1 MNMQKTKRISRRDF
15 LKATAASAAALG
27 TTALPASVAAQDDP
41 INLVMWS
48 NFSAGTALEAVDVMV
63 ASINE
68 ANSDIVVE
76 HTGFQNEDYKATILN
91 TAFAGGAPP
100 DIFASVGFE
109 WLFAFVRPGA
119 VLDITDY
126 YEVNLRDRYI
136 PGVEATYDF
145 EGRFWAIPWR
155 VGSTPFIHYNLNL
168 FDQIGATPEDV
179 ATIDGLM
186 SVCEKGLEAGITP
199 IGFGNKNQWNAV
211 HWISNFV
218 KNIMGA
224 ESANALFSMREGSW
238 ADAEPIEGAN
248 QMKNFVDNGYFG
260 NSLNES
266 YGVGSQRYYAGES
279 LMLGTGGWEVSGLV
293 RKMDEDPEFRG
304 DFREFPV
311 EEGKPGLGSDWIFW
325 GSLWAASAS
334 DDNAT
339 IQARLKVLDAL
350 GSAAMQGL
358 SFQIRQD
365 SYAAIGAVEASG
377 IEIAGPT
384 AKYYELYENA
394 TSLIPIPDVAIPTQA
409 TATMYEEF
417 QGMLLGHVSVEDA
430 LQEIADSIER
440 FRPE

>member
-1 MNMQKTKRISRRDF
+1 MNEQERKLSRRDF
-15 LKATAASAAALG
+15 LKATAASAAVLG
-27 TTALPASVAAQDDP
+27 TTAVPIPLAAQDDP

-48 NFSAGTALEAVDVMV
+48 NFSSGTALEAVDVMV

-68 ANSDIVVE
+68 ANPDIVVE

-109 WLFAFVRPGA
+109 WLFAFVRPGV

-126 YEVNLRDRYI
+126 YEANLRDRYI
-136 PGVEATYDF
+136 PGIEATYEF
-145 EGRFWAIPWR
+145 EGRYWAVPWR
-155 VGSTPFIHYNLNL
+155 VGSTPFIHYNLDL
-168 FDQIGATPEDV
+168 FDQIGATPDDI
-179 ATIDGLM
+179 ATIDGLVT
-186 SVCEKGLEAGITP
+186 VCEKGLEAGITP
-199 IGFGNKNQWNAV
+199 IAFGNKGQWNAV

-224 ESANALFSMREGSW
+224 ERANALFSIREGTW
-238 ADAEPIEGAN
+238 ADADPIEGAN
-248 QMKNFVDNGYFG
+248 RMKSFVDSGYFG
-260 NSLNES
+260 SSINDD
-266 YGVGSQRYYAGES
+266 YGVPQQKFYAGET

-293 RKMDEDPEFRG
+293 RKMAEDPEFRG

-334 DDNAT
+334 DVNAAN
-339 IQARLKVLDAL
+339 QARLKVLDAL
-350 GSAAMQGL
+350 GSAAMHGL
-358 SFQIRQD
+358 SFQVRQD
-365 SYAAIGAVEASG
+365 SYAARGAVEASG
-377 IEIAGPT
+377 VEIAGPT

-394 TSLIPIPDVAIPTQA
+394 TALLPIPDVAIPTQA

-430 LQEIADSIER
+430 LNEIADAIER

>member
-48 NFSAGTALEAVDVMV
+48 NFSAGTALEAVDIMV

-68 ANSDIVVE
+68 SNPEIVVE

-126 YEVNLRDRYI
+126 YETKLRERYT

-145 EGRFWAIPWR
+145 EGRFWAVPWR

-168 FDQIGATPEDV
+168 FDQIGATPDDI
-179 ATIDGLM
+179 ATVDGLM
-186 SVCEKGLEAGITP
+186 NVCEKGLEAGITP
-199 IGFGNKNQWNAV
+199 IAFGNKGQWNAV

-224 ESANALFSMREGSW
+224 ERANALFSMREGTW

-266 YGVGSQRYYAGES
+266 YGVGSQLYYAGES

-304 DFREFPV
+304 NFREFPV

-358 SFQIRQD
+358 SFQVRQD